1 MKAKKYS
8 KKNQEK
14 LKAYLQNNKPD
25 DLKSICKNSSTSGG
39 RPQNNR
45 NNVERGSN
53 GQTCGG

>member
-25 DLKSICKNSSTSGG
+25 DLKSVCKNSPKVGG
-39 RPQNNR
+39 RPQNNK
-45 NNVERGSN
+45 NNVERGSD
-53 GQTCGG
+53 GQTC

>member
-25 DLKSICKNSSTSGG
+25 DLKSVCKNSPEPGG
-39 RPQNNR
+39 RPQDYK

>member
-1 MKAKKYS
+1 MKGKKYS

-14 LKAYLQNNKPD
+14 LKAYLQNNKVD
-25 DLKSICKNSSTSGG
+25 DSQSIRKNSPEPGG
-39 RPQNNR
+39 RPQDYK

>member
-14 LKAYLQNNKPD
+14 LKAYLQNNKVD
-25 DLKSICKNSSTSGG
+25 DLKSVRENSPKVGG
-39 RPQNNR
+39 RPQNNSH
-45 NNVERGSN
+45 NVERGGD